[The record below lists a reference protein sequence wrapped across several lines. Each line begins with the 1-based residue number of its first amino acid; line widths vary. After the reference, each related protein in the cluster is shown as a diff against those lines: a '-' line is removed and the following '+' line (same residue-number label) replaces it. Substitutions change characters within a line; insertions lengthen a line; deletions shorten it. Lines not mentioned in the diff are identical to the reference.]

1 MLSENNFKVYYQPI
15 WNLKNKK
22 LLGYEALIR
31 NGSVDIGRLFR
42 EASKLGIID
51 QLDVASFNSIVKA
64 GLPPNG
70 LLFIN
75 ITASGLP
82 FLSPELARNL
92 TMERMVLEFTEYG
105 YKNIQDLGVILE
117 KWRNKGVK
125 LAVDDLKPGGDQL
138 KLALAIK
145 PDYIKIDRSLVN
157 NCHLQGNKKAL
168 LEWIVALCGQLNA
181 EVIAEGIERIEEA
194 GFLVEMDIEYGQ
206 GYVLGRPEPAWREEN
221 TMTVLVPLAYKIV

>member
-1 MLSENNFKVYYQPI
+1 MALLSADNLKVFYQPI
-15 WNLKNKK
+15 WNLKTKR

-31 NGSVDIGRLFR
+31 SGNVDIGRLFR
-42 EASKLGIID
+42 EASKLGLVD
-51 QLDVASFNSIVKA
+51 RLDVTSFNCIINA
-64 GLPPNG
+64 GLPPEG

-82 FLSPELARNL
+82 FLSPEAAQ
-92 TMERMVLEFTEYG
+92 ERIVLEFTEYG
-105 YKNIQDLGVILE
+105 YKNIQDLSVILE
-117 KWRNKGVK
+117 KWRNKGTK
-125 LAVDDLKPGGDQL
+125 LAVDDLKPGSDQL

-145 PDYIKIDRSLVN
+145 PDYIKIDRSLVS

-168 LEWIVALCGQLNA
+168 LEWVVALCRQLNA

-194 GFLVEMDIEYGQ
+194 GFLVEMGIEYGQ